1 MREGWQ
7 DAGSLPEMA
16 GGTAFALD
24 LFGRADAAAQDAVT
38 GFPEMAGGA
47 TVALDLFGAE
57 GGSTK
62 APHGAG
68 GLPEMAG
75 GTAFAL
81 DLFGQGDTVA
91 QNTGGASGT
100 AGSAQGGTNGLSD
113 AAGLSLAAGDIVS
126 TASGAA
132 NGEFSQTD
140 AADGEFSQTD
150 AANGPG
156 AAANG
161 LPGTDTADG
170 AAVPSGQAGEAAPG
184 GTDAGEAEALLR
196 EMRAQYGLP
205 EAGAA
210 ELLAAFGEDRSRGQH
225 IREQAARQAAFR
237 GVMGEYLSMLREADG
252 LRARYAGFSLPELLE
267 DARFSGMLRAGLS
280 MEDAY
285 LAMHGREVLRQAIA
299 ATHRWTETQLR
310 AQWAEESRRPLEG
323 AMTGGSTALSRTN
336 PAQMSRAQR
345 EAIARRVL
353 KGERILL

>member
-1 MREGWQ
+1 MKQGWQ
-7 DAGSLPEMA
+7 GAGGLPEMA
-16 GGTAFALD
+16 GGAAF
-24 LFGRADAAAQDAVT
+24 
-38 GFPEMAGGA
+38 
-47 TVALDLFGAE
+47 ALDLFGAE

-62 APHGAG
+62 APNGAG

-81 DLFGQGDTVA
+81 ELFGQGNA
-91 QNTGGASGT
+91 A
-100 AGSAQGGTNGLSD
+100 AQGAGVQQNGHGAGENVAAIGAEQDGTNGLVET
-113 AAGLSLAAGDIVS
+113 AGERLP
-126 TASGAA
+126 SGAVA
-132 NGEFSQTD
+132 S
-140 AADGEFSQTD
+140 GEFSQTD
-150 AANGPG
+150 AANGLG
-156 AAANG
+156 AAAANGLPGTAGENG

-170 AAVPSGQAGEAAPG
+170 AAVPNGQAGEASRDGAE
-184 GTDAGEAEALLR
+184 AGEAEALLR

-225 IREQAARQAAFR
+225 IREQAVRQAAFR

-267 DARFSGMLRAGLS
+267 DARFLGMLRAGLS

-299 ATHRWTETQLR
+299 ATHRWTDRQLR
-310 AQWAEESRRPLEG
+310 AAWAAESRRPAEG

-336 PAQMSRAQR
+336 PAQMTRAQR

-353 KGERILL
+353 KGERVLL

>member
-7 DAGSLPEMA
+7 GAGGLPEMA
-16 GGTAFALD
+16 GE
-24 LFGRADAAAQDAVT
+24 AAV
-38 GFPEMAGGA
+38 
-47 TVALDLFGAE
+47 VLDLFGAE

-62 APHGAG
+62 APNGAG

-100 AGSAQGGTNGLSD
+100 AGAQQNGRGAGENVAAIGAEQDGTNGLAGTAGVGQGGKNGPSGT
-113 AAGLSLAAGDIVS
+113 AGLSLAAGDIVD

-132 NGEFSQTD
+132 
-140 AADGEFSQTD
+140 DGEFLQTD

-170 AAVPSGQAGEAAPG
+170 AAVPSGQAGDASLG
-184 GTDAGEAEALLR
+184 GADAGEAEALLR

-225 IREQAARQAAFR
+225 IREQAVRQAAFR
-237 GVMGEYLSMLREADG
+237 GIMGEYLSMLREADG

-310 AQWAEESRRPLEG
+310 AQWAAESRRPLEG
-323 AMTGGSTALSRTN
+323 AMTGGSTALSRAN
-336 PAQMSRAQR
+336 PAQMTRAQR

-353 KGERILL
+353 KGERVLL

>member
-1 MREGWQ
+1 MKQGWQ
-7 DAGSLPEMA
+7 GALAPEGAGTG
-16 GGTAFALD
+16 GGTTFARD
-24 LFGRADAAAQDAVT
+24 LFGQAGVVEATPQKASAQGVT
-38 GFPEMAGGA
+38 
-47 TVALDLFGAE
+47 
-57 GGSTK
+57 S
-62 APHGAG
+62 

-75 GTAFAL
+75 SE
-81 DLFGQGDTVA
+81 
-91 QNTGGASGT
+91 SG
-100 AGSAQGGTNGLSD
+100 L
-113 AAGLSLAAGDIVS
+113 
-126 TASGAA
+126 SGAA
-132 NGEFSQTD
+132 GISSEEAAARETAVGKALRHALAGAAGELAQTD
-140 AADGEFSQTD
+140 A
-150 AANGPG
+150 

-161 LPGTDTADG
+161 LPGADAPEGELVQAGIRAGELAQADAEAGEANG
-170 AAVPSGQAGEAAPG
+170 ADVPNGQAGEASRDGAE
-184 GTDAGEAEALLR
+184 AGEAEALLR

-225 IREQAARQAAFR
+225 IREQAVRQAAFR

-267 DARFSGMLRAGLS
+267 DTRFLGMLRAGLS

-310 AQWAEESRRPLEG
+310 AQWAAESRRPAEG

-336 PAQMSRAQR
+336 PAQMTRAQR

-353 KGERILL
+353 KGERVLL

>member
-1 MREGWQ
+1 MKQGWQ
-7 DAGSLPEMA
+7 GALAPEGAGA
-16 GGTAFALD
+16 GGGSTFALD
-24 LFGRADAAAQDAVT
+24 LFGQAGAMEATPQRASAQ
-38 GFPEMAGGA
+38 GG
-47 TVALDLFGAE
+47 T
-57 GGSTK
+57 S
-62 APHGAG
+62 

-81 DLFGQGDTVA
+81 ELFGQGNA
-91 QNTGGASGT
+91 A
-100 AGSAQGGTNGLSD
+100 AQGAGVQQNGHGAGENVAAIGAEQDGTNGL
-113 AAGLSLAAGDIVS
+113 AETVGERLP
-126 TASGAA
+126 SGAAA

-140 AADGEFSQTD
+140 AANGLGAE
-150 AANGPG
+150 ANGLPG
-156 AAANG
+156 TAGENG

-170 AAVPSGQAGEAAPG
+170 AAVPSGQAGDASLG
-184 GTDAGEAEALLR
+184 GAEAGEAEALLR
-196 EMRAQYGLP
+196 ELRAQYGLP

-225 IREQAARQAAFR
+225 IREQAVRQAAFR

-267 DARFSGMLRAGLS
+267 DARFLGMLRAGLS

-299 ATHRWTETQLR
+299 ATHRWTERQLR
-310 AQWAEESRRPLEG
+310 AAWAAESRRPAEG

-336 PAQMSRAQR
+336 PAQMTRAQR

-353 KGERILL
+353 KGERVLL

>member
-1 MREGWQ
+1 MKQGWQ
-7 DAGSLPEMA
+7 GALAPERAG
-16 GGTAFALD
+16 
-24 LFGRADAAAQDAVT
+24 T
-38 GFPEMAGGA
+38 G
-47 TVALDLFGAE
+47 
-57 GGSTK
+57 
-62 APHGAG
+62 
-68 GLPEMAG
+68 G

-81 DLFGQGDTVA
+81 DLFGQA
-91 QNTGGASGT
+91 GAVEAT
-100 AGSAQGGTNGLSD
+100 PQRASAQGGMSELSQ
-113 AAGLSLAAGDIVS
+113 
-126 TASGAA
+126 SGTAA
-132 NGEFSQTD
+132 NAPLQTGAPGGEISQD
-140 AADGEFSQTD
+140 AGNSSAPAED
-150 AANGPG
+150 A

-161 LPGTDTADG
+161 LPGADAAEGELAQAGIRAGELAQADAEAGEANG
-170 AAVPSGQAGEAAPG
+170 ADVPNGQAGEASRDGAE
-184 GTDAGEAEALLR
+184 AGEAEALLR

-225 IREQAARQAAFR
+225 IREQAVRQAAFR

-267 DARFSGMLRAGLS
+267 DTRFLGMLRAGLS

-310 AQWAEESRRPLEG
+310 AQWAAESRRPAEG

-336 PAQMSRAQR
+336 PAQMTRAQR

-353 KGERILL
+353 KGERVLL

>member
-62 APHGAG
+62 APNGAG

-140 AADGEFSQTD
+140 AA
-150 AANGPG
+150 NGPG
-156 AAANG
+156 AEANG
-161 LPGTDTADG
+161 LPGTAGENGLPGTGTADG
-170 AAVPSGQAGEAAPG
+170 AAVPSGQAGDASLG